1 MTTQEKAHGWLS
13 ESFQI
18 LSISH
23 KMWLPAATA
32 MRWYIH
38 DPEKHKH
45 VPCETACTDGR
56 STWIN
61 AEFFCNLTPPQRLY
75 LLVHELMH
83 PLLNHI
89 SRLSGWP
96 RMLANVA
103 ADFEVNNMLDEYGKL
118 VSGLQAPPNG
128 VSDTALGTS
137 YGGLAAENILED
149 LLKKRDENKK
159 KQKGKGRKS
168 KGQKGDGDGGDGG
181 EGDGDDD
188 DGSLPR
194 SIGEFIPDTIDNP
207 GEDGNGPSD
216 EERQAAA
223 RMWAEVRDSM
233 VAAARQAGHGHGGFI
248 EKLEKLNRPVITL
261 ESMLER
267 VMSEIIPTDDG
278 QFLDRRFLYNHDLV
292 IPDDTRYGTGTVVFM
307 KDTSGSVSSRE
318 AAAVLAIVSDAVA
331 NLHARRFVVIDVDTQ
346 VGRVEDLVPGEAC
359 QSDFV
364 GRGGT
369 DLRVGFNW
377 IETHAEDA
385 KILIVFT
392 DGETPFPESPPPY
405 PVVWIHFGSAPS
417 YPFGD
422 VVDITTL
429 IANTQ

>member
-1 MTTQEKAHGWLS
+1 
-13 ESFQI
+13 
-18 LSISH
+18 
-23 KMWLPAATA
+23 
-32 MRWYIH
+32 
-38 DPEKHKH
+38 
-45 VPCETACTDGR
+45 
-56 STWIN
+56 
-61 AEFFCNLTPPQRLY
+61 
-75 LLVHELMH
+75 
-83 PLLNHI
+83 
-89 SRLSGWP
+89 
-96 RMLANVA
+96 MLANVA

-159 KQKGKGRKS
+159 KQKGKGKKS
-168 KGQKGDGDGGDGG
+168 QGQKGEGDDGDGDGG

-261 ESMLER
+261 ESQLER

-307 KDTSGSVSSRE
+307 KDTSGSVSSKE